1 MVSGGMRPGA
11 PQYNPANIS
20 ATGGDGQNP
29 KNPEFKYRGLGYRT
43 TGETNKQAEAAPI
56 KAQQPPRPRTR
67 PVPRGAAPGA
77 GAVGLTAES
86 QFPEESI
93 LEGTAMQN
101 PSAAMMPAMT
111 DNPDYQ
117 AVVQFLPAMEWW
129 ASQPDTP
136 QTTKDYVRY
145 LRTII

>member
-1 MVSGGMRPGA
+1 MVSGGPNGG

-29 KNPEFKYRGLGYRT
+29 KSPEVAYRGLGYRT
-43 TGETNKQAEAAPI
+43 TGETNKQAKAAPI
-56 KAQQPPRPRTR
+56 KAKS
-67 PVPRGAAPGA
+67 VPMGGVARGEYSPSSRAAT
-77 GAVGLTAES
+77 LTEQS
-86 QFPEESI
+86 QFPDESI

-101 PSAAMMPAMT
+101 PAAAVFPAAT

-117 AVVQFLPAMEWW
+117 AINQYLPAMEWW
-129 ASQPDTP
+129 ASLPGTP

>member
-1 MVSGGMRPGA
+1 MVSGGPNGG
-11 PQYNPANIS
+11 PQYNPMNIS

-29 KNPEFKYRGLGYRT
+29 RKPELKYRGMGYRT
-43 TGETNKQAEAAPI
+43 TGEVNKQAEAAPI
-56 KAQQPPRPRTR
+56 KSTPTPSPAKRA
-67 PVPRGAAPGA
+67 VPRGAAPGA
-77 GAVGLTAES
+77 GIIGITEQS

-101 PSAAMMPAMT
+101 PQAAMLPMKT

-117 AVVQFLPAMEWW
+117 AISQYLPAMEWW
-129 ASQPDTP
+129 ASLPGTP